1 VNEQTN
7 YTLPQ
12 GQDTTRITVP
22 KSTEGDT
29 TDLPLKKKKK
39 GRRKIRGI
47 TVASENYKIPRGR
60 FLLTKRH
67 VFGAWGT

>member
-7 YTLPQ
+7 YTLPH
-12 GQDTTRITVP
+12 GKDTTRITVS

-29 TDLPLKKKKK
+29 TDLPLKEKKS
-39 GRRKIRGI
+39 RRKIRGI

-67 VFGAWGT
+67 VIGAWGT